1 MNNQQILKSYIPLVD
16 FFGKVCGCNYEI
28 VLHDASNPDESIIA
42 IVNEHISGRKVGGP
56 MTDLALKLIKGE
68 YYKKQDY
75 IVNTG
80 RTKDNKVLISST
92 FFIKGKN
99 QNLIGL
105 LCINNNITEL
115 MSFNKYL
122 SNVLNCFSAD
132 ETEKSDNNKRTPENI
147 DVSMD
152 DLIKNTIDS
161 VFSDISISPER
172 MSPEEKIQI
181 VQSLSDQGV
190 FLLKG
195 AVSEVAKRLKTS
207 EPTIYRYLNK
217 KG

>member
-1 MNNQQILKSYIPLVD
+1 MNNKQILESYIPLVQ
-16 FFGKVCGCNYEI
+16 FFGKVCGGNYEI

-42 IVNEHISGRKVGGP
+42 IANEHISGRKLGGP

-68 YYKKQDY
+68 YYKEQDY
-75 IVNTG
+75 IVNHG
-80 RTKDNKVLISST
+80 RTKDNKILVSST

-99 QNLIGL
+99 HDLIGL
-105 LCINNNITEL
+105 LCINNNVTEL
-115 MSFNKYL
+115 MAFKNYL
-122 SNVLNCFSAD
+122 STVLSCFNTD
-132 ETEKSDNNKRTPENI
+132 EQDDHHKKNHENI
-147 DVSMD
+147 DISME

-161 VFSDISISPER
+161 VLADINISPER

-181 VQSLSDQGV
+181 VQSLSEQGL